1 MQYFTV
7 RNDPLNSLLD
17 MLPGYALEMRSQDIQ
32 RKQERRRVQLAE
44 KTQKDLNLRQIEESG
59 RAQKRLGMDVT
70 SFGWQ
75 EEAYEQQKLLKQ
87 TQTDFLNAKRH
98 VSSDLRNQ
106 QKEHQNFQEKYSD
119 LFDKYEE
126 TKDGKNYR
134 GLMLNTFGQP
144 SSYSFEAFLDD
155 RLDVDYPGKVATKD
169 DIKYK
174 KVKEEFKALPTFD
187 IEWPEVQIP
196 EGIDMT
202 PSLYEYWAQSLIPL
216 KDEMINE
223 LFSRYGGP
231 QALGVKVESD
241 PRISAQGKAREPK
254 PELGL
259 MDMLFGGGVP
269 SGW

>member
-32 RKQERRRVQLAE
+32 RRQEKRRVQLAE
-44 KTQKDLNLRQIEESG
+44 KTQRETSR
-59 RAQKRLGMDVT
+59 RADVSLGMQKT
-70 SFGWQ
+70 AFGWQ
-75 EEAYEQQKLLKQ
+75 EEAYRQQQLLKQ
-87 TQTDFLNAKRH
+87 TQTDFLNAKRD

-119 LFDKYEE
+119 LFDRYEE
-126 TKDGKNYR
+126 TKAGKNYR
-134 GLMLNTFGQP
+134 GQVLNFTGGVYDYTF
-144 SSYSFEAFLDD
+144 EDFLDD

-174 KVKEEFKALPTFD
+174 KVKEEFQELPTFD
-187 IEWPEVQIP
+187 VKWPEVQIP

-202 PSLYEYWAQSLIPL
+202 PSLYEYWAESLIPL

-231 QALGVKVESD
+231 QALGVNVESD

-254 PELGL
+254 KELNLWG
-259 MDMLFGGGVP
+259 MVTGGP
-269 SGW
+269 MYK